1 MATTP
6 QLPKEIAVP
15 EIPAELP
22 PNITSPWT
30 PRAPKT
36 WAVPD
41 IPVEITFPLT
51 GPKTVRVP
59 LTIKVG
65 RGTFQVALT
74 LSLRG

>member
-1 MATTP
+1 MATAP

-22 PNITSPWT
+22 SKITPPW
-30 PRAPKT
+30 REVDPKT

-59 LTIKVG
+59 LKIKVG
-65 RGTFQVALT
+65 KGTFQVALT
-74 LSLRG
+74 LNLRA